1 VGDSYIV
8 IQPTSRWFF
17 KCWSED
23 KMAQTIT
30 ALQQDGHT
38 VVLTAGR
45 IKKSWR

>member
-1 VGDSYIV
+1 MSDNYIV

-17 KCWSED
+17 KCWDED

-38 VVLTAGR
+38 VVLTAGPD
-45 IKKSWR
+45 KKRWR